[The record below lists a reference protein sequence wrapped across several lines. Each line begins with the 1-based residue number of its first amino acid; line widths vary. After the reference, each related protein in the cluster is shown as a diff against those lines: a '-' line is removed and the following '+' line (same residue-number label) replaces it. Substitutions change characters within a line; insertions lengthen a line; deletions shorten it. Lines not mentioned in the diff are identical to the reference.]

1 MTMKRVSLG
10 EWTPDMPSSTGTE
23 TNNLADARNVY
34 PNNVGY
40 SPFPTPVAVSPLADQ
55 DLTSVYAG
63 KEDALVQVFTGSDQ
77 KIYSVYSASSPA
89 TRRAITFSGD
99 IVIDNVSRAS
109 SPYSVSAEPW
119 HFEQFGRRVL
129 ACKNNN
135 VIQAWTIGSSIRFNN
150 LQKVDPNT
158 GAVLSEAP
166 TAKCMSIVR
175 DFVVA
180 GNIDSGDEPNLVQW
194 SDINN
199 EENWTPGPQ
208 SQADSQYL
216 ADGGAIQNI
225 TGGEIGIIF
234 LENAVYRM
242 SYVGSPLFFQFDK
255 ISTVGCFEGKSC
267 IEDNGIS
274 YYLSNDGF
282 YQTDGN
288 EVKAIGT
295 NKVDEWFLANANL
308 QELVTM
314 STTVHPTYK
323 LVIWNFE
330 DNFGKRQNLIYHTES
345 GRWSRTETTATSVGS
360 IATMGTSLERL
371 SDLYPNLDTDVPA
384 PLDDRV
390 YIGGKF
396 IFAGTEGK
404 KMISFTGVCEDPR
417 LETLD
422 IEVGYQS
429 VITQARPIID
439 NGQANI
445 SVASRQALDDTI
457 EFGTVSVPIENRNN
471 LRSGGRYHRVRVEPV
486 GDNWTTAI
494 ATDLDINPS
503 GQR

>member
-1 MTMKRVSLG
+1 MTVKRVALG
-10 EWTPDMPSSTGTE
+10 EWTPDMPSTTGTE
-23 TNNLADARNVY
+23 STGLADALNVY

-40 SPFPTPVAVSPLADQ
+40 SPFPTVVAVSPEADQ
-55 DLTSVYAG
+55 TLTSVYAG
-63 KEDALVQVFTGSDQ
+63 KENALVQVFAGSDQ
-77 KIYSVYSASSPA
+77 KIYNVYSESSPVTA
-89 TRRAITFSGD
+89 RALTYSGD
-99 IVIDNVSRAS
+99 VEITDVSRES
-109 SPYSVSAEPW
+109 SPYSISPEAW
-119 HFEQFGRRVL
+119 HFEQFGKRVL

-135 VIQAWTIGSSIRFNN
+135 VIQEWTIGSSTKYKD
-150 LQKVDPNT
+150 LTQ
-158 GAVLSEAP
+158 AP
-166 TAKCMSIVR
+166 TAKCMTIVR

-180 GNIDSGDEPNLVQW
+180 GNIDAGDAPNLVKW
-194 SDINN
+194 SDLNN
-199 EENWTPGPQ
+199 EENWTPSPQ
-208 SQADSQYL
+208 SQADSQYI

-288 EVKAIGT
+288 AVTAIGT
-295 NKVDEWFLANANL
+295 NKVDEWFLANAKL
-308 QELVTM
+308 TELVTM

-330 DNFGKRQNLIYHTES
+330 DNFGKRQNLIYHIES
-345 GRWSRTETTATSVGS
+345 GRWSRTETLANSVGNV
-360 IATMGTSLERL
+360 ATMGTDLERL
-371 SDLYPNLDTDVPA
+371 GVLYPKLDTDVPA
-384 PLDDRV
+384 PLDDR
-390 YIGGKF
+390 IFMGGKY
-396 IFAGTEGK
+396 IFAGTSGK
-404 KMISFTGVCEDPR
+404 RVISFTGACENPR

-422 IEVGYQS
+422 LMGNNNS
-429 VITQARPIID
+429 VMTMVRPLVD

-445 SVASRQALDDTI
+445 SVAPRQALDDTI
-457 EFGTVSVPIENRNN
+457 EFGAVSVPYENRNN
-471 LRSGGRYHRVRVEPV
+471 VRSGGRYFRVRVEPV

-494 ATDLDINPS
+494 AFDMTVTDNGI
-503 GQR
+503 R

>member
-1 MTMKRVSLG
+1 MTVKRIAMG
-10 EWTPDMPSSTGTE
+10 EWTPDMPSTTGTE
-23 TNNLADARNVY
+23 SNNLADARNVY

-40 SPFPTPVAVSPLADQ
+40 SPFPTTVEVSPLADQ
-55 DLTSVYAG
+55 NLTSVYAG
-63 KEDALVQVFTGSDQ
+63 KENALVQVFTGSDQ
-77 KIYSVYSASSPA
+77 KIYSVYSAGSPV
-89 TRRAITFSGD
+89 TKRAITYSGD
-99 IVIDNVSRAS
+99 IVIDDVSRES
-109 SPYSVSAEPW
+109 SPYSISPEAW
-119 HFEQFGRRVL
+119 HFEQFGKRIL
-129 ACKNNN
+129 AVKNNN
-135 VIQAWTIGSSIRFNN
+135 VIQEWTLGSSIKYKD
-150 LQKVDPNT
+150 LTQ
-158 GAVLSEAP
+158 AP

-180 GNIDSGDEPNLVQW
+180 GNIDSGDDPNLIKW
-194 SDINN
+194 SDLNN

-208 SQADSQYL
+208 SQADSQYI

-288 EVKAIGT
+288 TVTAIGT

-330 DNFGKRQNLIYHTES
+330 DNFGKRQNLIYHIES
-345 GRWSRTETTATSVGS
+345 GRWSRTETLATSVGS
-360 IATMGTSLERL
+360 IATMGTTLERL
-371 SDLYPNLDTDVPA
+371 GVLYPKLDKDVPA

-390 YIGGKF
+390 YMGGKY

-404 KMISFTGVCEDPR
+404 QMISFTGVCVEPR

-457 EFGTVSVPIENRNN
+457 EFGPVSVPVENRNN

-486 GDNWTTAI
+486 GENWTTAI

>member
-1 MTMKRVSLG
+1 MTVKRVSLG

-23 TNNLADARNVY
+23 STGLSDARNVY

-40 SPFPTPVAVSPLADQ
+40 SPFPTVVAVSPEADQ
-55 DLTSVYAG
+55 TLTSVYAG
-63 KEDALVQVFTGSDQ
+63 KENALVQVFAGSDQ
-77 KIYSVYSASSPA
+77 KLYNVYSESSPVTA
-89 TRRAITFSGD
+89 RALTYSGD
-99 IVIDNVSRAS
+99 VEISDVSRESA
-109 SPYSVSAEPW
+109 PYSISPESW
-119 HFEQFGRRVL
+119 HFEQFGKRVL
-129 ACKNNN
+129 AVKNNN
-135 VIQAWTIGSSIRFNN
+135 IIQEWTIGTSTKYKD
-150 LQKVDPNT
+150 LTQ
-158 GAVLSEAP
+158 AP
-166 TAKCMSIVR
+166 TAKCMTIVR

-180 GNIDSGDEPNLVQW
+180 GNIDAGDAPNLVKW
-194 SDINN
+194 SDLNN
-199 EENWTPGPQ
+199 EENWTPSPQ
-208 SQADSQYL
+208 SQADSQYI

-288 EVKAIGT
+288 AVTAIGT

-308 QELVTM
+308 TELVTM

-330 DNFGKRQNLIYHTES
+330 DNFGKRQNLIYHIES
-345 GRWSRTETTATSVGS
+345 GRWSRTETLANSVGNV
-360 IATMGTSLERL
+360 ATMGTDLERL
-371 SDLYPNLDTDVPA
+371 GVLYPKLDTDVPA
-384 PLDDRV
+384 PLDDR
-390 YIGGKF
+390 IFMGGKY
-396 IFAGTEGK
+396 IFAGTSGK
-404 KMISFTGVCEDPR
+404 RVISFTGACENPR

-422 IEVGYQS
+422 LMGNNNS
-429 VITQARPIID
+429 VMTMVRPLVD

-445 SVASRQALDDTI
+445 SVAPRQALDDTI
-457 EFGTVSVPIENRNN
+457 EFGAVSVPYENRNN
-471 LRSGGRYHRVRVEPV
+471 VRSGGRYFRVRVEPI

-494 ATDLDINPS
+494 AFDMTVTDNGI
-503 GQR
+503 R

>member
-1 MTMKRVSLG
+1 MTVQRVALG
-10 EWTPDMPSSTGTE
+10 EWTPDMPSTTGTE
-23 TNNLADARNVY
+23 STGLSDALNVY

-40 SPFPTPVAVSPLADQ
+40 SPFPTVVAVSPEADQ
-55 DLTSVYAG
+55 TLTSVYAG
-63 KEDALVQVFTGSDQ
+63 KENALVQVFAGSDQ
-77 KIYSVYSASSPA
+77 KLYNVYSESSPVTA
-89 TRRAITFSGD
+89 RALTYSGD
-99 IVIDNVSRAS
+99 VEISDVSRESA
-109 SPYSVSAEPW
+109 PYSISPEAW
-119 HFEQFGRRVL
+119 HFEQFGKRVL

-135 VIQAWTIGSSIRFNN
+135 IIQEWTIGTSTKYKD
-150 LQKVDPNT
+150 LTQ
-158 GAVLSEAP
+158 AP
-166 TAKCMSIVR
+166 TAKCMTIVR

-180 GNIDSGDEPNLVQW
+180 GNIDAGDAPNLVKW
-194 SDINN
+194 SDLNN
-199 EENWTPGPQ
+199 EENWTPSPQ
-208 SQADSQYL
+208 SQADSQYI

-288 EVKAIGT
+288 AVTAIGT

-308 QELVTM
+308 KELVTM

-330 DNFGKRQNLIYHTES
+330 DNFGKRQNLIYHIES
-345 GRWSRTETTATSVGS
+345 GRWSRTETLANSVGNV
-360 IATMGTSLERL
+360 ATMGTDLERL
-371 SDLYPNLDTDVPA
+371 GVLYPKLDTDVPA
-384 PLDDRV
+384 PLDDR
-390 YIGGKF
+390 IFMGGKY
-396 IFAGTEGK
+396 IFAGTSGK
-404 KMISFTGVCEDPR
+404 RVISFTGACKNPR

-422 IEVGYQS
+422 LMGNNNS
-429 VITQARPIID
+429 VMTMVRPLVD

-445 SVASRQALDDTI
+445 SVAPRQALDDTI
-457 EFGTVSVPIENRNN
+457 EFGAVSVPYENRNN
-471 LRSGGRYHRVRVEPV
+471 VRSGGRYFRVRVEPV

-494 ATDLDINPS
+494 AFDMTVTDNGI
-503 GQR
+503 R

>member
-1 MTMKRVSLG
+1 MTMKRISMG
-10 EWTPDMPSSTGTE
+10 EWTPDLPGTTGTE

-40 SPFPTPVAVSPLADQ
+40 SPFPTTVLVSPLADQ
-55 DLTSVYAG
+55 DLTAVYSG
-63 KEDALVQVFTGSDQ
+63 KDSALVQTFAGSDQ
-77 KIYSVYSASSPA
+77 KLYNIYSTGSPVS
-89 TRRAITFSGD
+89 RRAITYSGD
-99 IVIDNVSRAS
+99 FVIDDASRES
-109 SPYSVSAEPW
+109 SPYSISPEAW
-119 HFEQFGRRVL
+119 HFEQFGKRVL

-135 VIQAWTIGSSIRFNN
+135 IIQEWTMGESVKFKDLN
-150 LQKVDPNT
+150 
-158 GAVLSEAP
+158 EAP

-180 GNIDSGDEPNLVQW
+180 GNIDSGDAPNLVKW
-194 SDINN
+194 SDLNN
-199 EENWTPGPQ
+199 EENWESGPQ
-208 SQADSQYL
+208 SQADSQYI
-216 ADGGAIQNI
+216 ADGGAIVNI

-274 YYLSNDGF
+274 YFLSNDGF

-288 EVKAIGT
+288 TVTAIGT
-295 NKVDEWFLANANL
+295 NKVDEFFLANANL

-314 STTVHPTYK
+314 STTVHPIYK
-323 LVIWNFE
+323 LVIWNYS
-330 DNFGKRQNLIYHTES
+330 DNFGKRQNLIYHIES
-345 GRWSRTETTATSVGS
+345 GRWSRTETLATSVGN
-360 IATMGTSLERL
+360 IATMGTDLEKL
-371 SDLYPNLDTDVPA
+371 GVLYPKLDKDVPA

-390 YIGGKF
+390 WMGGKYV
-396 IFAGTEGK
+396 FAGTQGK
-404 KMISFTGVCEDPR
+404 QMVSFTGVCADPR

-457 EFGTVSVPIENRNN
+457 EFGPVSVPYENRNN

>member
-1 MTMKRVSLG
+1 MTVQRVALG
-10 EWTPDMPSSTGTE
+10 EWTPDMPSTTGTE
-23 TNNLADARNVY
+23 STGLSDALNVY

-40 SPFPTPVAVSPLADQ
+40 SPFPTVVAVSPEADQ
-55 DLTSVYAG
+55 TLTSVYAG
-63 KEDALVQVFTGSDQ
+63 KENALVQVFAGSDQ
-77 KIYSVYSASSPA
+77 KLYNVYSESSPVTA
-89 TRRAITFSGD
+89 RALTYSGD
-99 IVIDNVSRAS
+99 VEITDVSRES
-109 SPYSVSAEPW
+109 SPYSVSPEAW
-119 HFEQFGRRVL
+119 HFEQFGKRVL

-135 VIQAWTIGSSIRFNN
+135 VIQEWTIGSSTKFKD
-150 LQKVDPNT
+150 LTQ
-158 GAVLSEAP
+158 AP
-166 TAKCMSIVR
+166 TAKCMTIVR

-180 GNIDSGDEPNLVQW
+180 GNIDAGDKPNLVQW
-194 SDINN
+194 SDLNN
-199 EENWTPGPQ
+199 EENWTPSPQ
-208 SQADSQYL
+208 SQADSQYI

-288 EVKAIGT
+288 TVTAIGT
-295 NKVDEWFLANANL
+295 NRIDEWFLANAKL
-308 QELVTM
+308 QELPTM
-314 STTVHPTYK
+314 STTVHPIYK

-330 DNFGKRQNLIYHTES
+330 DNFGKRQNLIYHIES
-345 GRWSRTETTATSVGS
+345 GRWSRTETLANSVGNV
-360 IATMGTSLERL
+360 ATMGTDLERL
-371 SDLYPNLDTDVPA
+371 GVLYPKLDTDVPA
-384 PLDDRV
+384 PLDDR
-390 YIGGKF
+390 IFMGGKY
-396 IFAGTEGK
+396 IFSGTSGK
-404 KMISFTGVCEDPR
+404 RVVSFTGVCEDPR

-429 VITQARPIID
+429 VVTQARPIID

-445 SVASRQALDDTI
+445 SVASRQALNDTI
-457 EFGTVSVPIENRNN
+457 EFGPVSVPFENRNN
-471 LRSGGRYHRVRVEPV
+471 LRSGGRYHRIRVEPV
-486 GDNWTTAI
+486 GDNWTTAV

>member
-1 MTMKRVSLG
+1 MTVKRVALG
-10 EWTPDMPSSTGTE
+10 EWTPDMPSTTGGESTG
-23 TNNLADARNVY
+23 LADAKNVF

-40 SPFPTPVAVSPLADQ
+40 SPFPTVVAVSPEADQ
-55 DLTSVYAG
+55 TLTSVYAG
-63 KEDALVQVFTGSDQ
+63 KENALVQVFAGSDQ
-77 KIYSVYSASSPA
+77 KIYNVYSESSPVTA
-89 TRRAITFSGD
+89 RALTYSGD
-99 IVIDNVSRAS
+99 VEITDVSRES
-109 SPYSVSAEPW
+109 TPYSISPEAW
-119 HFEQFGRRVL
+119 HFEQFGKRVL
-129 ACKNNN
+129 AVKNNN
-135 VIQAWTIGSSIRFNN
+135 VIQEWTIGSSTKYKD
-150 LQKVDPNT
+150 LTQ
-158 GAVLSEAP
+158 AP
-166 TAKCMSIVR
+166 TAKCMTIVR

-180 GNIDSGDEPNLVQW
+180 GNIDAGDKPNLVQW
-194 SDINN
+194 SDLNN
-199 EENWTPGPQ
+199 EENWTPSPQ
-208 SQADSQYL
+208 SQADSQYI

-288 EVKAIGT
+288 AVTAIGT

-308 QELVTM
+308 KELVTM

-330 DNFGKRQNLIYHTES
+330 DNFGKRQNLIYHIES
-345 GRWSRTETTATSVGS
+345 GRWSRTETLANSVGNV
-360 IATMGTSLERL
+360 ATMGTDLERL
-371 SDLYPNLDTDVPA
+371 GVLYPKLDTDVPA
-384 PLDDRV
+384 PLDDR
-390 YIGGKF
+390 IFMGGKY
-396 IFAGTEGK
+396 IFAGTSGK
-404 KMISFTGVCEDPR
+404 RVISFTGACENPR

-422 IEVGYQS
+422 LMGNNNS
-429 VITQARPIID
+429 VMTMVRPLVD

-445 SVASRQALDDTI
+445 SVAPRQALDDTI
-457 EFGTVSVPIENRNN
+457 EFGAVSVPYENRNN
-471 LRSGGRYHRVRVEPV
+471 VRSGGRYFRVRVEPV

-494 ATDLDINPS
+494 AFDMTVTDNGI
-503 GQR
+503 R

>member
-1 MTMKRVSLG
+1 MTVKRVALG
-10 EWTPDMPSSTGTE
+10 EWTPDMPSTTGTE
-23 TNNLADARNVY
+23 STGLADARNVF

-40 SPFPTPVAVSPLADQ
+40 SPFPTVVAVSPEADQ

-63 KEDALVQVFTGSDQ
+63 KENALVQVFAGSDQ
-77 KIYSVYSASSPA
+77 KLYSVYSASSPVTA
-89 TRRAITFSGD
+89 RALTYAGD
-99 IVIDNVSRAS
+99 VVVSDVSRES
-109 SPYSVSAEPW
+109 TPYSISPEAW
-119 HFEQFGRRVL
+119 HFEQFGKRVL

-135 VIQAWTIGSSIRFNN
+135 IIQEWTIGSSVKFKDLN
-150 LQKVDPNT
+150 
-158 GAVLSEAP
+158 EAP
-166 TAKCMSIVR
+166 TAKCMTIVR

-180 GNIDSGDEPNLVQW
+180 GNIDAGDAPNLVKW
-194 SDINN
+194 SDLNN

-208 SQADSQYL
+208 SQADSQYI

-234 LENAVYRM
+234 LENAIYRM

-274 YYLSNDGF
+274 YFLSNDGF

-288 EVKAIGT
+288 TVTAIGT

-308 QELVTM
+308 KELVTM
-314 STTVHPTYK
+314 STTIHPIYK

-330 DNFGKRQNLIYHTES
+330 DNFGKRQNLIYHIES
-345 GRWSRTETTATSVGS
+345 GRWSRTETLANSVGNV
-360 IATMGTSLERL
+360 ATMGTDLERL
-371 SDLYPNLDTDVPA
+371 GVLYPKLDTDVPA
-384 PLDDRV
+384 PLDDR
-390 YIGGKF
+390 IFMGGKY
-396 IFAGTEGK
+396 IFAGTSGK
-404 KMISFTGVCEDPR
+404 RAVSFTGACENPR

-422 IEVGYQS
+422 LMGNNNS
-429 VITQARPIID
+429 VITMVRPLVD

-445 SVASRQALDDTI
+445 SVAPRQALDDTI
-457 EFGTVSVPIENRNN
+457 EFGAVSVPYENRNN
-471 LRSGGRYHRVRVEPV
+471 VRSGGRYFRVRVEPV

-494 ATDLDINPS
+494 AFDMTVTDNGI
-503 GQR
+503 R